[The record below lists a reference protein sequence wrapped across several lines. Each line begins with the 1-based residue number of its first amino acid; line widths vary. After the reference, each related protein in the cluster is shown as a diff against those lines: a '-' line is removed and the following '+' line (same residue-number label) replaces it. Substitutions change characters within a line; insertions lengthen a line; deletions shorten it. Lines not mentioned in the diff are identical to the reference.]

1 MTIIYGLGVL
11 EVANLR
17 FCEVD
22 FSIDEYEELFFVKII
37 FESVFESCTCNE
49 KQCTNILEMG
59 MEVVK
64 GKVTKRTRRKRVRI
78 VKMGF
83 VMASFLNVF
92 V

>member
-1 MTIIYGLGVL
+1 MYGLGVL
-11 EVANLR
+11 EVANRR

-22 FSIDEYEELFFVKII
+22 CNIDEYEELFSVKII

-64 GKVTKRTRRKRVRI
+64 GKETKRTRRKRISI

-83 VMASFLNVF
+83 VMASFLNVLLQ
-92 V
+92 